1 MCAASDHSLGSLSR
15 SSWLISP
22 CYSSSTFFRPNLFST
37 NLFSLQGDRMK
48 YAKYILL
55 ALLVVLV
62 PAASFAQSSNGS
74 ISGVV
79 TDDTGAAVPG
89 VTVTATNTATGVA
102 RTTVSNATGH
112 YQIALL
118 PPATY
123 NVGAELSGFQPIKRD
138 KIVVNVGTDVTLNFA
153 MKAGVSETLIVSAAA
168 PVIET
173 SKSQVSSVVNEKAIQ
188 NLPTNGRN
196 FIDFVL
202 TTPGVVRDVRG
213 GDISF
218 AGQRG
223 TLNSMVVDGA
233 NNDNTFFGQSLGR
246 TGSGRAPYQ
255 FSQDAVK
262 EFQVNTNSYSAEYGR
277 AGGAVINVVTKS
289 GTNEFHGTAF
299 DFLRD
304 RRYNANDYIN
314 TIQTPAR
321 VKGPYHFDQYGF
333 SLGGPIVQEKHFF
346 FANYDAQRNSID
358 NPILLGITASQVPS
372 DAASQAGYQKILAQ
386 AATYQKTQ
394 NQDVFLLKTDHEL
407 LTNDHLSLRY
417 NRQKFTGGNFENGN
431 FSNALGHTGDSLV
444 QTDTFSLSNSTI
456 ISNSLFNEVRG
467 QYAKDSEPGKANSA
481 DPEAQINQ
489 GSIRVINIG
498 RNTFSPRETTI
509 KRHQIADTLTD
520 VIGRHAVKV
529 GFDVNQDK
537 ILNYFPGNFFGSYSF
552 ASLADFQNGK
562 ATSFLQAFAGPGTT
576 GPITHPD
583 MTEYAAFVHDEWQ
596 FNSQLTINAGL
607 RYDFQKIAQPSV
619 RNPDAQL
626 ASAGINT
633 AEVPEDHNNI
643 APRLG
648 FAWTPNTASRTVVR
662 GGYGIFYGR
671 TPAIM
676 IGTAHSNNGINVQ
689 TLSFSGSLIP
699 TYPNIYSSIPTGVT
713 LPKPTIFAFDPNFQN
728 PKVQQGSLGIERG
741 LTNDIAVSVTYQYVK
756 ASDLPRTIDINVSN
770 PISVSIPV
778 VSAATGASLGNAS
791 FTRYT
796 GRPFANFAR
805 ILQFQS
811 SANSE
816 YNGLT
821 VDIQKRFSDNWQMR
835 LAYTRSKV
843 RDDKPDATAVVPGTD
858 DAKFAQDPLNLH
870 GDWAPGD
877 NDVPNR
883 VVLSGVWSLDSY
895 SQHMNGLSRAIFGG
909 WTISGIASWQTGQP
923 YSAAA
928 STDLNNAGNARN
940 DRAPGFVRNSFRLP
954 SQFSVDP
961 RVTKE
966 VGLFAG
972 ARVQLIAEAFNLFNR
987 SNVNG
992 VRNTNYAVTNTSG
1005 VPTKLTL
1012 QDAAG
1017 PFGFPT
1023 SSFGPRILQFAA
1035 KVTF

>member
-1 MCAASDHSLGSLSR
+1 MSQSKHIR
-15 SSWLISP
+15 
-22 CYSSSTFFRPNLFST
+22 FLF
-37 NLFSLQGDRMK
+37 
-48 YAKYILL
+48 AI
-55 ALLVVLV
+55 ALLIAIV
-62 PAASFAQSSNGS
+62 PFSAFAQSSNGS
-74 ISGVV
+74 IAGTVA
-79 TDDTGAAVPG
+79 DPGGNALPG
-89 VTVTATNTATGVA
+89 VTITAVNLATSLTRTSVT
-102 RTTVSNATGH
+102 NAFGH
-112 YQIALL
+112 YDIALL
-118 PPATY
+118 PPGNYSLTS
-123 NVGAELSGFQPIKRD
+123 ELSGFQPLKYLPV
-138 KIVVNVGTDVTLNFA
+138 VVNVGTQSTVNFTLKPSIAESVT
-153 MKAGVSETLIVSAAA
+153 VTAAA
-168 PVIET
+168 PLVDT
-173 SKSQVSSVVNEKAIQ
+173 SRSAVTSVVGERAIQ
-188 NLPTNGRN
+188 NLPTNGRS
-196 FIDFVL
+196 FIDFAL
-202 TTPGVVRDVRG
+202 TTPGVVRDVRA

-223 TLNSMVVDGA
+223 TLNSLVIDGA

-304 RRYNANDYIN
+304 RRYNANDFIN

-321 VKGPYHFDQYGF
+321 VKGPYHFNQYGF
-333 SLGGPIVQEKHFF
+333 SLGGPIVADKHFF
-346 FANYDAQRNSID
+346 FTNYDAQRNSID
-358 NPILLGITASQVPS
+358 NPILLGVAASQVPT
-372 DAASQAGYQKILAQ
+372 DAASQAGYQKVLALSD
-386 AATYQKTQ
+386 TYQKTQ

-431 FSNALGHTGDSLV
+431 SSNALQHTGDSLV
-444 QTDTFSLSNSTI
+444 QTDTFAVSNSTV
-456 ISNSLFNEVRG
+456 ISNSLFNEVRA

-489 GSIRVINIG
+489 NSIRVINIG

-509 KRHQIADTLTD
+509 KRNQIADTLND

-529 GFDVNQDK
+529 GFDVNRDK

-552 ASLADFQNGK
+552 NSLADFQNGK
-562 ATSFLQAFAGPGTT
+562 AASFLQAFAGPGTT

-596 FNSQLTINAGL
+596 FSPQLTINAGL

-626 ASAGINT
+626 AAAGIDT
-633 AEVPEDHNNI
+633 SVVPEDHNNI

-689 TLSFSGSLIP
+689 TLSFTGSLIP

-741 LTNDIAVSVTYQYVK
+741 LTSDIAVSVTYQYVK
-756 ASDLPRTIDINVSN
+756 GSNLPRTIDINVSN
-770 PISVSIPV
+770 PVLVSAPV
-778 VSAATGASLGNAS
+778 VSAATGAVLGNPT
-791 FTRYT
+791 FVRYN

-805 ILQFQS
+805 ILEFQL

-816 YNGLT
+816 YNGIT

-835 LAYTRSKV
+835 LAYTHSKV

-858 DAKFAQDPLNLH
+858 DPKFAQDPLNLH

-883 VVLSGVWSLDSY
+883 LVLSGVWSLDSY
-895 SQHMNGLSRAIFGG
+895 SEHMSGAKRAIFGG

-923 YSAAA
+923 YSALA
-928 STDLNNAGNARN
+928 STDLNNDGNARN
-940 DRAPGFVRNSFRLP
+940 DRAPGFARNSFRLP
-954 SQFSVDP
+954 DQISIDP
-961 RVTKE
+961 RITKE
-966 VGLFAG
+966 IGLFSG
-972 ARVQLIAEAFNLFNR
+972 ARVQLIAEAFNLFNN

-992 VRNTNYAVTNTSG
+992 VRTTYEAVTNTAG
-1005 VPTKLTL
+1005 VPTKLTV
-1012 QDAAG
+1012 QDATN
-1017 PFGFPT
+1017 PFGSAT
-1023 SSFGPRILQFAA
+1023 LSSGPRILQFAA

>member
-1 MCAASDHSLGSLSR
+1 MQFQ
-15 SSWLISP
+15 
-22 CYSSSTFFRPNLFST
+22 STLMQGVPMSHAKHIRFLF
-37 NLFSLQGDRMK
+37 
-48 YAKYILL
+48 AI
-55 ALLVVLV
+55 ALLIAIV
-62 PAASFAQSSNGS
+62 PFSAFAQSSNGS
-74 ISGVV
+74 ISGTV
-79 TDDTGAAVPG
+79 TDDAGGVLPG
-89 VTVTATNTATGVA
+89 VTIAAVNTGTGMS
-102 RTTVSNATGH
+102 RTSVSNSSGH
-112 YQIALL
+112 FDIPLL
-118 PPATY
+118 PPGTY
-123 NVGAELSGFQPIKRD
+123 SVSSELSGFQPTKYDR
-138 KIVVNVGTDVTLNFA
+138 IVVNVGSDSTVNFKLKQGVAESVT
-153 MKAGVSETLIVSAAA
+153 VTAAA
-168 PVIET
+168 PLVDT
-173 SKSQVSSVVNEKAIQ
+173 TKSEVSSVVGEKAIE

-202 TTPGVVRDVRG
+202 TTPGVVRDVRL

-223 TLNSMVVDGA
+223 TLNSLVIDGA
-233 NNDNTFFGQSLGR
+233 SNDNTCFGQSLGR
-246 TGSGRAPYQ
+246 PGSGRAPYQ

-314 TIQTPAR
+314 TIQTPPR

-333 SLGGPIVQEKHFF
+333 SLGGPIVAEKHFF

-358 NPILLGITASQVPS
+358 NPILLGVAASQVPS
-372 DAASQAGYQKILAQ
+372 DAASQAGYQKVLAQ

-407 LTNDHLSLRY
+407 LANDHLSLRY

-444 QTDTFSLSNSTI
+444 QTDTFSFTNSTI

-489 GSIRVINIG
+489 NTIRVLNIG

-509 KRHQIADTLTD
+509 KRHQIADTITD
-520 VIGRHAVKV
+520 VIGRHAVKA

-552 ASLADFQNGK
+552 SSLANFQNGI
-562 ATSFLQAFAGPGTT
+562 AASYLQAFAGPGTS
-576 GPITHPD
+576 GPITNPN
-583 MTEYAAFVHDEWQ
+583 MTEYAAFLHDEWQ
-596 FNSQLTINAGL
+596 VNPQLTINAGL

-626 ASAGINT
+626 AAAGINT

-643 APRLG
+643 APRFG

-728 PKVQQGSLGIERG
+728 PKVQQSSLGIERG
-741 LTNDIAVSVTYQYVK
+741 LTNDLAVSVTYQYVK
-756 ASDLPRTIDINVSN
+756 GSDLPRTIDINVSN
-770 PISVSIPV
+770 PTTVTVPIY
-778 VSAATGASLGNAS
+778 SAAQVFTNPAAPPIGTTAS

-796 GRPFANFAR
+796 GRPFTNFAR

-811 SANSE
+811 SANSQ
-816 YNGLT
+816 YNVLT
-821 VDIQKRFSDNWQMR
+821 IDVQKRFSNNWQMP

-895 SQHMNGLSRAIFGG
+895 SQHMNG
-909 WTISGIASWQTGQP
+909 
-923 YSAAA
+923 
-928 STDLNNAGNARN
+928 
-940 DRAPGFVRNSFRLP
+940 
-954 SQFSVDP
+954 
-961 RVTKE
+961 
-966 VGLFAG
+966 
-972 ARVQLIAEAFNLFNR
+972 
-987 SNVNG
+987 
-992 VRNTNYAVTNTSG
+992 
-1005 VPTKLTL
+1005 
-1012 QDAAG
+1012 
-1017 PFGFPT
+1017 
-1023 SSFGPRILQFAA
+1023 
-1035 KVTF
+1035 

>member
-1 MCAASDHSLGSLSR
+1 MQSN
-15 SSWLISP
+15 
-22 CYSSSTFFRPNLFST
+22 FNLTQGVSMSHAKHIRF
-37 NLFSLQGDRMK
+37 LF
-48 YAKYILL
+48 AI
-55 ALLVVLV
+55 ALLIAIV
-62 PAASFAQSSNGS
+62 PFSAFAQSSNGS
-74 ISGVV
+74 ISGTV
-79 TDDTGAAVPG
+79 TDDSGAVLPG
-89 VTVTATNTATGVA
+89 VTITAVNIATGLT
-102 RTTVSNATGH
+102 RTSVSNPVGH
-112 YQIALL
+112 YDVPLL
-118 PPATY
+118 PPGVY
-123 NVGAELSGFQPIKRD
+123 SLSSELSGFQPIKYPR
-138 KIVVNVGTDVTLNFA
+138 IVVNVGTQSTVNFNLKQGVAESVT
-153 MKAGVSETLIVSAAA
+153 VTAAA
-168 PVIET
+168 PLVDT
-173 SKSQVSSVVNEKAIQ
+173 SRSAVTSVVGERAIQ
-188 NLPTNGRN
+188 NLPTNGRS
-196 FIDFVL
+196 FIDFAL
-202 TTPGVVRDVRG
+202 TTPGVVRDVRA

-223 TLNSMVVDGA
+223 TLNSLVIDGA
-233 NNDNTFFGQSLGR
+233 NNDNTFFGQTLGR

-314 TIQTPAR
+314 TISSPPK

-333 SLGGPIVQEKHFF
+333 SLGGPIVAEKHFF

-358 NPILLGITASQVPS
+358 NPILLGIKLTSVPP
-372 DAASQAGYQKILAQ
+372 DAASQAGLQKVLALSD
-386 AATYQKTQ
+386 TYQKTQ
-394 NQDVFLLKTDHEL
+394 NQDVFLLKTDHEIF
-407 LTNDHLSLRY
+407 TNDHLSLRY

-431 FSNALGHTGDSLV
+431 ATSVFQHTGDSLV

-489 GSIRVINIG
+489 DTLRVINIG

-520 VIGRHAVKV
+520 VIGRHAIKA

-562 ATSFLQAFAGPGTT
+562 PASFMQAFAGPGTT
-576 GPITHPD
+576 GPITHPN

-626 ASAGINT
+626 AAAGINT

-689 TLSFSGSLIP
+689 TLNFPASLIP
-699 TYPNIYSSIPTGVT
+699 TYPAIYPSIPTGFA

-756 ASDLPRTIDINVSN
+756 GSDLPRTIDINVSN
-770 PISVSIPV
+770 PTTVTVPV
-778 VSAATGASLGNAS
+778 YSAAQLLLDKTAPPIGTTS
-791 FTRYT
+791 FKRYT
-796 GRPFANFAR
+796 GRPFTNFAR

-811 SANSE
+811 SANSQ
-816 YNGLT
+816 YNGIT
-821 VDIQKRFSDNWQMR
+821 IDVQKRFSNNWQMR
-835 LAYTRSKV
+835 LAYTHSKV

-858 DAKFAQDPLNLH
+858 DAKYAQDPLNLH

-895 SQHMNGLSRAIFGG
+895 SQHMGGLSRALLGG

-923 YSAAA
+923 YSAVA
-928 STDLNNAGNARN
+928 STDLNNDGNARN
-940 DRAPGFVRNSFRLP
+940 DRAPGFARNSFRLP
-954 SQFSVDP
+954 NQFSVDP

-966 VGLFAG
+966 IGLFSG
-972 ARVQLIAEAFNLFNR
+972 ARVQLIAEAFNLLNR

-992 VRNTNYAVTNTSG
+992 VRNTYYVVTNVSN
-1005 VPTKLTL
+1005 VPTKVTL
-1012 QDAAG
+1012 QDGAN
-1017 PFGFPT
+1017 PFKLPT
-1023 SSFGPRILQFAA
+1023 LSSGPRILQFAA

>member
-1 MCAASDHSLGSLSR
+1 VAGFTDAIAIAENLCYPRAHSSLNAVQINLMQGAPMSHAKHIRFLFAIAVFTAAF
-15 SSWLISP
+15 P
-22 CYSSSTFFRPNLFST
+22 FS
-37 NLFSLQGDRMK
+37 
-48 YAKYILL
+48 A
-55 ALLVVLV
+55 
-62 PAASFAQSSNGS
+62 FAQSSTGS
-74 ISGVV
+74 IAGTV
-79 TDDTGAAVPG
+79 TDDAGGLLPG
-89 VTVTATNTATGVA
+89 VTISAVNTATGLS
-102 RTTVSNATGH
+102 RTSVSNSVGH
-112 YQIALL
+112 YEVPLL
-118 PPATY
+118 PPGTYSIAT
-123 NVGAELSGFQPIKRD
+123 ELSGFQPVKYPR
-138 KIVVNVGTDVTLNFA
+138 IVVNVGTQSTVNFKLKQGVAESVT
-153 MKAGVSETLIVSAAA
+153 VTAAA
-168 PVIET
+168 PLVDT
-173 SKSQVSSVVNEKAIQ
+173 SRSAVTSVVGERAIQ
-188 NLPTNGRN
+188 NLPTNGRS
-196 FIDFVL
+196 FIDFAL

-223 TLNSMVVDGA
+223 TLNSLVIDGA

-246 TGSGRAPYQ
+246 TGVRAPYQ

-314 TIQTPAR
+314 TIQKPVR
-321 VKGPYHFDQYGF
+321 LKGPYHFDQYGF
-333 SLGGPIVQEKHFF
+333 SLGGPIVTDKHFF
-346 FANYDAQRNSID
+346 FTNYDAQRNSID
-358 NPILLGITASQVPS
+358 NLILLGVSASQVPA
-372 DAASQAGYQKILAQ
+372 DAASQAGYQKVLALSN
-386 AATYQKTQ
+386 TYQKTQ
-394 NQDVFLLKTDHEL
+394 NQDVFLLKTDSEL
-407 LTNDHLSLRY
+407 FTNDHLSLRY

-431 FSNALGHTGDSLV
+431 SSNALQHTGDSLV
-444 QTDTFSLSNSTI
+444 QTDTFALSNSTI
-456 ISNSLFNEVRG
+456 LSNSLFNEVRA

-489 GSIRVINIG
+489 NSIRVINIG

-509 KRHQIADTLTD
+509 KRHQIADTVNE

-552 ASLADFQNGK
+552 SSLANFQNGI
-562 ATSFLQAFAGPGTT
+562 AASYLQAFAGPGTT

-607 RYDFQKIAQPSV
+607 RYDFQKVAQPSV

-626 ASAGINT
+626 AAAGINT
-633 AEVPEDHNNI
+633 SEVPEDHNNI

-689 TLSFSGSLIP
+689 TLNFTGALIP

-756 ASDLPRTIDINVSN
+756 GSDLPRTIDINVSN
-770 PISVSIPV
+770 PTTVTVPV
-778 VSAATGASLGNAS
+778 FSAATGASLGNAT

-796 GRPFANFAR
+796 GRPFTNFAR

-821 VDIQKRFSDNWQMR
+821 VDVQKRFSNNWQMR
-835 LAYTRSKV
+835 LAYTHSKV

-858 DAKFAQDPLNLH
+858 DPKYAQDPLNLH

-895 SQHMNGLSRAIFGG
+895 SEHMGGASRAIFGG
-909 WTISGIASWQTGQP
+909 WTISGIASWQSGQP
-923 YSAAA
+923 YSPVVN
-928 STDLNNAGNARN
+928 TDINNDGNARN
-940 DRAPGFVRNSFRLP
+940 DRAPGFARNSFRLP
-954 SQFSVDP
+954 SQFSLDP

-972 ARVQLIAEAFNLFNR
+972 ARVQLIAEAFNLLNR

-992 VRNTNYAVTNTSG
+992 VRNTYYAVTNTSG
-1005 VPTKLTL
+1005 VPAKLTL
-1012 QDAAG
+1012 QDAAN
-1017 PFGFPT
+1017 PFGLPT

>member
-1 MCAASDHSLGSLSR
+1 MSQSKHIR
-15 SSWLISP
+15 
-22 CYSSSTFFRPNLFST
+22 FLF
-37 NLFSLQGDRMK
+37 
-48 YAKYILL
+48 AI
-55 ALLVVLV
+55 ALLIAIV
-62 PAASFAQSSNGS
+62 PFSAFAQSSNGS
-74 ISGVV
+74 ISGTA
-79 TDDTGAAVPG
+79 TDSTGAFLPG
-89 VTVTATNTATGVA
+89 VTITAVNTATGLS
-102 RTTVSNATGH
+102 RTSVTNSAGH
-112 YQIALL
+112 FEIPLL
-118 PPATY
+118 PPGTY
-123 NVGAELSGFQPIKRD
+123 SVSSELSGFQPTKYDR
-138 KIVVNVGTDVTLNFA
+138 IVVNVGSDSTVNF
-153 MKAGVSETLIVSAAA
+153 KLKQGVSESVTVTAAA
-168 PVIET
+168 PLVDT
-173 SKSQVSSVVNEKAIQ
+173 TKSEVSSVVGEKAIE

-202 TTPGVVRDVRG
+202 TTPGVVRDVRL

-223 TLNSMVVDGA
+223 TLNSLVIDGA
-233 NNDNTFFGQSLGR
+233 NNDNTFFGQALGR

-262 EFQVNTNSYSAEYGR
+262 EFQVNTNAYSAEYGR

-314 TIQTPAR
+314 TIQTPPR

-358 NPILLGITASQVPS
+358 NPILLGVAASQVPA
-372 DAASQAGYQKILAQ
+372 DAASQAGYQKVLAQ
-386 AATYQKTQ
+386 AGTYQKTQ

-407 LTNDHLSLRY
+407 LANDHLSLRY
-417 NRQKFTGGNFENGN
+417 NRQKFTGGNFENGTATT
-431 FSNALGHTGDSLV
+431 SLGHTGDSLV

-456 ISNSLFNEVRG
+456 ISNSLFNEIRG
-467 QYAKDSEPGKANSA
+467 QYAKDSEPGKANSS

-489 GSIRVINIG
+489 NTIRVINIG

-552 ASLADFQNGK
+552 SSLANFQNGI
-562 ATSFLQAFAGPGTT
+562 AASYLQAFAGPGTT
-576 GPITHPD
+576 GPITHPN

-596 FNSQLTINAGL
+596 VNPQLTINAGL

-626 ASAGINT
+626 AAAGINT

-689 TLSFSGSLIP
+689 TLNFTGSLIP
-699 TYPNIYSSIPTGVT
+699 TYPAIYTSIPTGVT

-728 PKVQQGSLGIERG
+728 PKVQQGSLGFERG
-741 LTNDIAVSVTYQYVK
+741 LTNDLAVSVTYQYVK
-756 ASDLPRTIDINVSN
+756 GSDLPRTIDINVSN
-770 PISVSIPV
+770 PVTVTVPV
-778 VSAATGASLGNAS
+778 FSAATGAQLGTTS

-796 GRPFANFAR
+796 GRPFANFTR

-811 SANSE
+811 SASSE
-816 YNGLT
+816 YNGVT
-821 VDIQKRFSDNWQMR
+821 VDIQKRFSNNWQMR
-835 LAYTRSKV
+835 LAYTHSKV

-895 SQHMNGLSRAIFGG
+895 SQHMGGVSRAIFGG

-923 YSAAA
+923 YSPLA
-928 STDLNNAGNARN
+928 STDLNNDGNARN
-940 DRAPGFVRNSFRLP
+940 DRAPGFARNSFRLP

-966 VGLFAG
+966 IGLFSG
-972 ARVQLIAEAFNLFNR
+972 ARIQLIAEAFNLFNR

-992 VRNTNYAVTNTSG
+992 VRTTYEAVTNTAG
-1005 VPTKLTL
+1005 VPTKLTI
-1012 QDAAG
+1012 QDATN
-1017 PFGFPT
+1017 PFGSPT
-1023 SSFGPRILQFAA
+1023 LSFGPRILQFAA

>member
-1 MCAASDHSLGSLSR
+1 
-15 SSWLISP
+15 
-22 CYSSSTFFRPNLFST
+22 
-37 NLFSLQGDRMK
+37 
-48 YAKYILL
+48 
-55 ALLVVLV
+55 
-62 PAASFAQSSNGS
+62 
-74 ISGVV
+74 
-79 TDDTGAAVPG
+79 
-89 VTVTATNTATGVA
+89 
-102 RTTVSNATGH
+102 
-112 YQIALL
+112 
-118 PPATY
+118 
-123 NVGAELSGFQPIKRD
+123 E
-138 KIVVNVGTDVTLNFA
+138 
-153 MKAGVSETLIVSAAA
+153 A
-168 PVIET
+168 PVIEPART
-173 SKSQVSSVVNEKAIQ
+173 HQATTVGAVAVA
-188 NLPTNGRN
+188 NLPVNGRN

-202 TTPGVVRDVRG
+202 TTPGVVRDVRA

-223 TLNSMVVDGA
+223 TLNSLVIDGA
-233 NNDNTFFGQSLGR
+233 NNDNTFFGQALGR

-262 EFQVNTNSYSAEYGR
+262 EFQVNTNAYSAEYGR

-314 TIQTPAR
+314 TIQTPPR
-321 VKGPYHFDQYGF
+321 VKGPYHFDQYGA
-333 SLGGPIVQEKHFF
+333 SLGGPIVPEKHFF
-346 FANYDAQRNSID
+346 FGNYDAQRNSID
-358 NPILLGITASQVPS
+358 NLILLGVAASQVPT
-372 DAASQAGYQKILAQ
+372 DAASQAGYAKVLAQ

-431 FSNALGHTGDSLV
+431 SSNSLGHTGDSLV
-444 QTDTFSLSNSTI
+444 QTDTFSFSNSTI
-456 ISNSLFNEVRG
+456 ISNSLFNELRG

-489 GSIRVINIG
+489 NSIRVINVG

-509 KRHQIADTLTD
+509 KRHQIADTVTD
-520 VIGRHAVKV
+520 VIGRHAVKA

-552 ASLADFQNGK
+552 SSLANFQNGI
-562 ATSFLQAFAGPGTT
+562 AASYLQAFAGPGTT

-596 FNSQLTINAGL
+596 VNPQLTINAGL
-607 RYDFQKIAQPSV
+607 RYDFQKIAQPTV

-626 ASAGINT
+626 AAAGINT
-633 AEVPEDHNNI
+633 AEVPEDHNNL

-648 FAWTPNTASRTVVR
+648 FAWTPNTASRTVIR

-689 TLSFSGSLIP
+689 TLTFTGSLIP
-699 TYPNIYSSIPTGVT
+699 TYPNIYQSIPTGVT
-713 LPKPTIFAFDPNFQN
+713 LPKPTIFAFDPNFEN
-728 PKVQQGSLGIERG
+728 PKVHQSSLGIERG
-741 LTNDIAVSVTYQYVK
+741 LTNDIAVSVTYQHVK
-756 ASDLPRTIDINVSN
+756 GSDLPRTIDINVST
-770 PISVSIPV
+770 PTQVTVPV

-796 GRPFANFAR
+796 GRPFTNFAR

-821 VDIQKRFSDNWQMR
+821 VDLQKRFSNNWQMR
-835 LAYTRSKV
+835 LAYTYSKV
-843 RDDKPDATAVVPGTD
+843 KDDRPDATAVVPGTD
-858 DAKFAQDPLNLH
+858 DPKYAQDPLNLH
-870 GDWAPGD
+870 GDWALGD
-877 NDVPNR
+877 NDVPHR
-883 VVLSGVWSLDSY
+883 VVLSGVWTLDSY
-895 SQHMNGLSRAIFGG
+895 AQHLGGISRAVLGG
-909 WTISGIASWQTGQP
+909 WTFSGIASYQSGQP
-923 YSAAA
+923 YTAFA
-928 STDLNNAGNARN
+928 STDLNNDGNARN
-940 DRAPGFVRNSFRLP
+940 DRAPGFARNSFRLP

-961 RVTKE
+961 RVTKDI
-966 VGLFAG
+966 GLFAG
-972 ARVQLIAEAFNLFNR
+972 ARLQLIAEAFNLFNR

-992 VRNTNYAVTNTSG
+992 VRNTYYAVTSTAG
-1005 VPTKLTL
+1005 VPSKLTL
-1012 QDAAG
+1012 QDGAT
-1017 PFGFPT
+1017 PFSQPT
-1023 SSFGPRILQFAA
+1023 LSFGPRILQFAA
-1035 KVTF
+1035 KVSF